1 MAPRAETLAADAPP
15 GDAWERS
22 ARERLRD
29 AGYRTGGA
37 RDAVVELLAGERCA
51 LSAVEVADRLR
62 GEGGRRVALAS
73 VYRALDALGEV
84 GAVQRT
90 DLADGPSRFEPL
102 RADSHHHHAVCE
114 RCGDLTPF
122 EDDELEAAL
131 ARIAERLPHRVSSH
145 DVVLRGR
152 CSDCDRS

>member
-1 MAPRAETLAADAPP
+1 VATRARTLAADEPR
-15 GDAWERS
+15 GEAWERS
-22 ARERLRD
+22 ARERLRA

-37 RDAVVELLAGERCA
+37 RDAVVELLAGEPCA

-62 GEGGRRVALAS
+62 GEGRRVALAS

-90 DLADGPSRFEPL
+90 DLAEGASRFESL
-102 RADSHHHHAVCE
+102 RADNHHHHAVCE

-152 CSDCDRS
+152 CRDCS

>member
-1 MAPRAETLAADAPP
+1 MASGAETLAADAPR

-22 ARERLRD
+22 ARERLRE

-37 RDAVVELLAGERCA
+37 RDAVVELLAGEACA
-51 LSAVEVADRLR
+51 LSAVEVAERLR
-62 GEGGRRVALAS
+62 GDGRKVALAS
-73 VYRALDALGEV
+73 VYRALEALGVV

-90 DLADGPSRFEPL
+90 DLAEGPSRFEPL

-152 CSDCDRS
+152 CSDCERA